1 MPKTELYEVVTSN
14 NLSEILT
21 GETGTFI
28 AVPRG
33 SADIPATALCV
44 RAHESGSILGISTL
58 DGNEY
63 DLMKVSESPFVPV
76 LEAATK
82 AANHWHKRQFTSQAQ
97 VSPKRMA
104 AKAA

>member
-21 GETGTFI
+21 GETGTFV

-33 SADIPATALCV
+33 STDIPANALCI
-44 RAHESGSILGISTL
+44 RAHEAGSILGISTV
-58 DGNEY
+58 DGTEY
-63 DLMKVSESPFVPV
+63 DLLKVSESPFVPV
-76 LEAATK
+76 LEAFTK

-97 VSPKRMA
+97 VSPRKMA